1 MIDIYDMTRPD
12 YTVAHELL
20 HFLHMFNGAPQIS
33 FNLTTKKKD
42 LDTKFMAT
50 GLELYDIVMHDYVY
64 REQAELGM
72 MTDEIKEL
80 YFKGV
85 LSVLKPEQGERDQ
98 WMVLRILTLL
108 DTLLFFK
115 DEQDSVKDKLVEFYP
130 ISFEAAQRLYEI
142 LIERSLDSAF
152 AIRRTVV
159 KLFKSFDDELSK
171 LGMVP
176 MNMTEF
182 ATLSV
187 VLSERQMRLQ
197 VRQLFNIV
205 HSPLDDNLTFKSA
218 YVGQWKNDGQNSF
231 VLADPGKD
239 SAKKFVE
246 YYNMKVTDFLDS
258 IGIEY
263 LKR

>member
-1 MIDIYDMTRPD
+1 M
-12 YTVAHELL
+12 EL
-20 HFLHMFNGAPQIS
+20 
-33 FNLTTKKKD
+33 
-42 LDTKFMAT
+42 
-50 GLELYDIVMHDYVY
+50 
-64 REQAELGM
+64 
-72 MTDEIKEL
+72 
-80 YFKGV
+80 
-85 LSVLKPEQGERDQ
+85 
-98 WMVLRILTLL
+98 
-108 DTLLFFK
+108 
-115 DEQDSVKDKLVEFYP
+115 YP

-159 KLFKSFDDELSK
+159 KLFKAFDDELSK
-171 LGMVP
+171 LGMIP